1 MSAGCSCN
9 EGGTRHVLRT
19 HSVQLV
25 RASSREYV
33 DRTDHIVVIIG
44 MPAADTTERGLS

>member
-1 MSAGCSCN
+1 MSGGCSCN

-19 HSVQLV
+19 HSVQ
-25 RASSREYV
+25 SMREYV

-44 MPAADTTERGLS
+44 TPAPDTPERGLT